1 MSATNTNTPTPA
13 ELERLAREH
22 GFRPRTEAPV
32 TGAEDQAVPEPV
44 DQAAELRREMFAAW
58 FEAEAARAGFD
69 GEALVS
75 HFDPATFTGE
85 DGRLDREA
93 VREFVAMLGKAGG
106 TK

>member
-1 MSATNTNTPTPA
+1 M
-13 ELERLAREH
+13 
-22 GFRPRTEAPV
+22 
-32 TGAEDQAVPEPV
+32 

-93 VREFVAMLGKAGG
+93 VREFVAMLAGRSG
-106 TK
+106 Q

>member
-1 MSATNTNTPTPA
+1 MSATENTTPTPA
-13 ELERLAREH
+13 DLDRMAREH

-75 HFDPATFTGE
+75 HFDPATFTGD

-93 VREFVAMLGKAGG
+93 VREFVAMLAGRSG
-106 TK
+106 Q

>member
-13 ELERLAREH
+13 ELERLAREL

-32 TGAEDQAVPEPV
+32 TGTEDQAVPEPV

-75 HFDPATFTGE
+75 HFDPATFTGD

-93 VREFVAMLGKAGG
+93 VREFVAMLAGRSG
-106 TK
+106 Q

>member
-22 GFRPRTEAPV
+22 GFRPRTDAAPSV
-32 TGAEDQAVPEPV
+32 TEDQAVPEPV
-44 DQAAELRREMFAAW
+44 DQAADLRREMFAAC
-58 FEAEAARAGFD
+58 FMTDAAKAGFD

-93 VREFVAMLGKAGG
+93 VREFVAMLAGRSG
-106 TK
+106 Q

>member
-1 MSATNTNTPTPA
+1 MSATENTTPTPA
-13 ELERLAREH
+13 DLDRMAREL

-32 TGAEDQAVPEPV
+32 TGTEDQAVPEPV

-93 VREFVAMLGKAGG
+93 VREFVAMLAGRSG
-106 TK
+106 Q

>member
-1 MSATNTNTPTPA
+1 MSATENTTPTPA
-13 ELERLAREH
+13 DLDRMAREL

-75 HFDPATFTGE
+75 HFDPATFTGD

-93 VREFVAMLGKAGG
+93 VREFVAMLAGRSG
-106 TK
+106 Q

>member
-22 GFRPRTEAPV
+22 GFRPRTDAAPSV
-32 TGAEDQAVPEPV
+32 TEDQAVPAPA
-44 DQAAELRREMFAAW
+44 DDPQRELFTAW

-75 HFDPATFTGE
+75 HFDPASFAGE
-85 DGRLDREA
+85 DGRLDREK
-93 VREFVAMLGKAGG
+93 VRAFVAMLAGRSG
-106 TK
+106 Q

>member
-1 MSATNTNTPTPA
+1 MSATENTTPTPA
-13 ELERLAREH
+13 DLDRMAREL

-44 DQAAELRREMFAAW
+44 DQAAELRREMFTAW

-93 VREFVAMLGKAGG
+93 VREFVAMLAGRSG
-106 TK
+106 Q

>member
-1 MSATNTNTPTPA
+1 MSATENTTPTPA
-13 ELERLAREH
+13 DLDRMAREL

-32 TGAEDQAVPEPV
+32 TGTEDQAVPAPA
-44 DQAAELRREMFAAW
+44 DDPQRELFTAW

-93 VREFVAMLGKAGG
+93 VREFVAMLAGRSG
-106 TK
+106 Q

>member
-1 MSATNTNTPTPA
+1 MSATENTTPTPA
-13 ELERLAREH
+13 DLDRMAREL
-22 GFRPRTEAPV
+22 GFHPRTEAPV

-93 VREFVAMLGKAGG
+93 VREFVAMLAGRSG
-106 TK
+106 Q

>member
-1 MSATNTNTPTPA
+1 MSATENTTPTPA
-13 ELERLAREH
+13 DLDRMAREL
-22 GFRPRTEAPV
+22 GFRPRTDAAPSV
-32 TGAEDQAVPEPV
+32 TEDKPAPTPADYVER
-44 DQAAELRREMFAAW
+44 ELFVAY

-93 VREFVAMLGKAGG
+93 VREFVAMLAGRSG
-106 TK
+106 Q

>member
-44 DQAAELRREMFAAW
+44 DQAANISRRSSAAW

-93 VREFVAMLGKAGG
+93 VREFVAMLAGRSG
-106 TK
+106 Q

>member
-1 MSATNTNTPTPA
+1 MSATENTTPTPA
-13 ELERLAREH
+13 DLDRMAREL

-32 TGAEDQAVPEPV
+32 TGTEDQAVPEPV

-75 HFDPATFTGE
+75 HFDPATFTGD

-93 VREFVAMLGKAGG
+93 VREFVAMLAGRSG
-106 TK
+106 Q

>member
-1 MSATNTNTPTPA
+1 MSATENTTPTPA
-13 ELERLAREH
+13 DLDRMAREH

-93 VREFVAMLGKAGG
+93 VREFVAMLAGRSG
-106 TK
+106 Q

>member
-69 GEALVS
+69 GEALVG
-75 HFDPATFTGE
+75 HFDPATFTGD

-93 VREFVAMLGKAGG
+93 VREFVAMLAGRSG
-106 TK
+106 Q

>member
-44 DQAAELRREMFAAW
+44 DQAAELRREMFTAYFTADAATS
-58 FEAEAARAGFD
+58 GFD
-69 GEALVS
+69 GEALAGY
-75 HFDPATFTGE
+75 FDPASFAGE
-85 DGRLDREA
+85 DGRLDRGA